1 MSDDKKVININKK
14 EADKLVEKENAPS
27 PFERNNSG
35 VLKATSIK
43 NLVLILNGDRNLQN
57 LFKFNEFTQEVD
69 VVRDAKLR
77 TNLGTLDIEKGQFT
91 DQVTNSIELYIE
103 ASPNYD
109 GTAFKNNLIDQ
120 AVMNV
125 AHMNSYNPV
134 IDYMNH
140 AYTHW
145 DQKRRLDKLFPE
157 FLGAADDETNR
168 LITRLWF
175 LGAVA
180 KIYDPTTKFDF
191 VLDIVGGQGVGKTSL
206 LQNIAPL
213 GLYTDQFNS
222 FTNKDD
228 FEVMKN
234 AVIVNDDE
242 MTASNDAKFEE
253 VKKFIT
259 MQVFEYRKSYAR
271 KAERFQKK
279 FVMARTTNEIRHLKD
294 RSGDRRFISIY
305 CDKRRQKK
313 NPVTDLT
320 PEFVEQL
327 WGEAVWLFKIS
338 KDPFLLSPKQDELLK
353 ENREQFRYTSGL
365 EDELIDTL
373 ENKFKD
379 QDFISNNDLSFAMF
393 ADENALNKNNKDTR
407 DIRYFMEHLGYRV
420 GARKVINGKQTRGFA
435 KNS

>member
-14 EADKLVEKENAPS
+14 EADKLIEKENAPS

-69 VVRDAKLR
+69 VVRDAKLK
-77 TNLGTLDIEKGQFT
+77 TNLGTLDIKKGQFT

-125 AHMNSYNPV
+125 AHMNSYNPI

-180 KIYDPTTKFDF
+180 KIYNPETKFDF

-242 MTASNDAKFEE
+242 MTASNGILH
-253 VKKFIT
+253 VCG
-259 MQVFEYRKSYAR
+259 
-271 KAERFQKK
+271 
-279 FVMARTTNEIRHLKD
+279 
-294 RSGDRRFISIY
+294 GDPSRRY
-305 CDKRRQKK
+305 K
-313 NPVTDLT
+313 T
-320 PEFVEQL
+320 
-327 WGEAVWLFKIS
+327 
-338 KDPFLLSPKQDELLK
+338 
-353 ENREQFRYTSGL
+353 
-365 EDELIDTL
+365 
-373 ENKFKD
+373 
-379 QDFISNNDLSFAMF
+379 NND
-393 ADENALNKNNKDTR
+393 ALYSPR
-407 DIRYFMEHLGYRV
+407 MWR
-420 GARKVINGKQTRGFA
+420 
-435 KNS
+435 